1 MEPVD
6 PTSDVSSNGNL
17 QLGLAQR
24 LKRKLPWVNIMS
36 VFLSLLLCWQL
47 AGTCLYFIRCL
58 QCFGEKWSTF
68 LCERNAAFPYSEE
81 FEFTWLVSHSMLLV
95 IMIVALQKVPEFPGY
110 LEIFHQLKLRPSFW
124 TLVLLLV
131 IALARYGMLL
141 VMAPKS
147 LLPLSIIS
155 GFALCHILTV
165 ALACVLNCT
174 HLNLLKRQY
183 PIYVFV
189 LSKLTLLV
197 LFLVYVTNFLISL
210 VAFSLR
216 VHDVYEALIPEDS
229 SHTFL
234 NDFGITSFRFK
245 IMSFFWYKVFVD
257 HKSIL

>member
-124 TLVLLLV
+124 TLH
-131 IALARYGMLL
+131 GT
-141 VMAPKS
+141 S
-147 LLPLSIIS
+147 S
-155 GFALCHILTV
+155 GHCSCQIRNAVSNGAQILTSTV
-165 ALACVLNCT
+165 DNQWFCIVPHFDRCTCMCVKLYT
-174 HLNLLKRQY
+174 PEFVEAPVSHLCFCF
-183 PIYVFV
+183 I
-189 LSKLTLLV
+189 
-197 LFLVYVTNFLISL
+197 
-210 VAFSLR
+210 
-216 VHDVYEALIPEDS
+216 
-229 SHTFL
+229 
-234 NDFGITSFRFK
+234 
-245 IMSFFWYKVFVD
+245 
-257 HKSIL
+257 